1 MSVKKKSPDLNALL
15 ADAGGSTRRRAV
27 VTPAAYS
34 EKRSVAQPSREG
46 TAPITGHFPEDVR
59 AQFKILAVEQRRTMH
74 SLMAEAFNDLFAKYG
89 KPEIAPQESGGSR

>member
-1 MSVKKKSPDLNALL
+1 MSVKKKPDLNALL
-15 ADAGGSTRRRAV
+15 ANAGGSTRKRVVAAPAV
-27 VTPAAYS
+27 LT
-34 EKRSVAQPSREG
+34 EKRPGQPSRAG

-89 KPEIAPQESGGSR
+89 KPEIAPQDGADSR

>member
-1 MSVKKKSPDLNALL
+1 VTAKKKSPDLSAL
-15 ADAGGSTRRRAV
+15 AEAGGSTRRRAM
-27 VTPAAYS
+27 VTPAVHT
-34 EKRSVAQPSREG
+34 EKRSAAQPSREG